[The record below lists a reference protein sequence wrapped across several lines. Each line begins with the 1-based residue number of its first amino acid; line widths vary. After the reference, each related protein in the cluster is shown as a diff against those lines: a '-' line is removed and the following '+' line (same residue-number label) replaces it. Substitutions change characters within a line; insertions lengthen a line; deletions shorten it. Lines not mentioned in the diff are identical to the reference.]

1 MTGAVG
7 KPVEAFQ
14 LPSRS
19 PMKNPHTR
27 RRPLLTLVSA
37 ALLSGAFAVST
48 SGAPASAAAGP
59 FACAPGFYQVIAGQL
74 KLLNPVTATYTNIG
88 AAQPQ
93 YNAMGYNVLDNY
105 LYALSTNAGT
115 QGDLLR
121 IASDGSVTNL
131 GLPTGLPAGSYVAGD
146 FDNAGNLIVRSTPT
160 TWYSIDVATN
170 VATALA
176 ITGASDVGND
186 LVWVNG
192 VTYLLNATTLYAVD
206 LSTGVATSAAV
217 SGVTSG
223 SFGAA
228 WSDSPNDMYFSDNNT
243 GHIYKISGYTGG
255 SPSGTL
261 ELTGTITSNNDGA
274 ACKNADN
281 PFDLPVANNDSYS
294 VTSDT
299 TLNVPASGVLANDVG
314 TGLSAVL
321 DTGPAH
327 GTLTLNAAGSF
338 SYTPTVGFSGTD
350 TFTYFAQDQFG
361 RESAS
366 PATVTITVN
375 LPAAP
380 AAIDDTYT
388 TTADSSLPM
397 GAGGGVLANDTGTG
411 ITVTSST
418 NPAHGTLTLHAD
430 GSFLYTPTSGYSGPD
445 SFDYTI
451 TDAFSRTSSATVSLT
466 INPVAANVTGS
477 GTGPAPITVTPAAP
491 IGVGPFTYALTSTP
505 PLGDG
510 TASMNPSTGE
520 ITFTPAAGFHG
531 MVPTFDYTVT
541 DAASDVSAPAT
552 IDLTVGEPAP
562 PVAQDDPYTT
572 TADISINQVAAG
584 GLLTNDSGAGITVTS
599 NTVPAHGIVT
609 VHPDGSFLYTP
620 TAGYSG
626 PDNFDY
632 TDTDAYGRTSSAA
645 VDVTID
651 PIAFDVTGS
660 GPGPG
665 AIHATPP
672 TPTGTGPFT
681 YDLVTTPPAG
691 DGTAT
696 MDPTTGVIT
705 FTPAVGFHGAV
716 PTFTYTVTDA
726 SGDVSAPATI
736 NLTVGPLTPP
746 VAQNVSG
753 TTPADVPIT
762 VTPAAPTGTG
772 PFTFALATAP
782 LAGDGVATINA
793 STGAVTFTPA
803 HGFSGI
809 VPPFTYTATDVDD
822 QVSTPADISIDV
834 TPLSEPAS
842 GKGPAGKPIT
852 VQPPAPVGTGPFTY
866 TLVPGSLPPAV
877 DGTVTINPI
886 TGEITFTPAPGF
898 SGDASVEYTVTDAD
912 GLISPPAVVTFEVDA
927 STTTVPT
934 TGAVEPP
941 MLAGLALVS
950 LGLLLVACALCGIG
964 RRRLRHS

>member
-1 MTGAVG
+1 
-7 KPVEAFQ
+7 
-14 LPSRS
+14 
-19 PMKNPHTR
+19 MKNPRT

-37 ALLSGAFAVST
+37 ALLSGAFTVST
-48 SGAPASAAAGP
+48 VGVPAAAAAGP
-59 FACAPGFYQVIAGQL
+59 FTCAPGFYQVIAGQL

-88 AAQPQ
+88 VVQPP

-121 IASDGSVTNL
+121 VANDGSVTNL

-160 TWYSIDVATN
+160 TWYSIDVATH

-192 VTYLLNATTLYAVD
+192 VAYLFNATTLYAVD
-206 LSTGVATSAAV
+206 LSTDVATSAAV

-223 SFGAA
+223 SFGAGWA
-228 WSDSPNDMYFSDNNT
+228 DSPNELYFSDNNT
-243 GHIYKISGYTGG
+243 GHIYKITGYTGG

-274 ACKNADN
+274 ACKSADS

-294 VTSDT
+294 ATSDT

-314 TGLSAVL
+314 TGLSPVL

-327 GTLTLNAAGSF
+327 GTLTLNANGSF

-350 TFTYFAQDQFG
+350 TFTYFAEDQFG

-366 PATVTITVN
+366 PATVTVTIN

-380 AAIDDTYT
+380 VAVDDTYT
-388 TTADSSLPM
+388 TTADSALTI
-397 GAGGGVLANDTGTG
+397 GAGGGVLVNDTGTG
-411 ITVTSST
+411 ITVTSNT
-418 NPAHGTLTLHAD
+418 NPAHGTLTLPAD
-430 GSFLYTPTSGYSGPD
+430 GSFLYTPTFGYSGLD

-451 TDAFSRTSSATVSLT
+451 TDAFSRMSSATVSLA

-477 GTGPAPITVTPAAP
+477 GVGPAPITVTPAVP

-505 PLGDG
+505 PVGDG
-510 TASMNPSTGE
+510 TASMNPTTGQ
-520 ITFTPAAGFHG
+520 ITFSPAAGFHG
-531 MVPTFDYTVT
+531 AVPTFDYRVT
-541 DAASDVSAPAT
+541 DAAADVSAPAT

-562 PVAQDDPYTT
+562 PVAQDDTYTT
-572 TADISINQVAAG
+572 TANTSINQVAVG
-584 GLLTNDSGAGITVTS
+584 GLLSNDSGTGITVTS
-599 NTVPAHGIVT
+599 HTGPAHGTVT
-609 VHPDGSFLYTP
+609 VDPGGSFLYIP
-620 TAGYSG
+620 PAGYSG
-626 PDNFDY
+626 PDNFGY

-651 PIAFDVTGS
+651 PIALDVIGS

-665 AIHATPP
+665 AIHTTPP

-681 YDLVTTPPAG
+681 HNLVTTPPVG

-705 FTPAVGFHGAV
+705 FTPAVGFHGTV
-716 PTFTYTVTDA
+716 PTFTYSVTDA
-726 SGDVSAPATI
+726 SADVSAPATI
-736 NLTVGPLTPP
+736 NLTVGLPTPP
-746 VAQNVSG
+746 VAQNVGG
-753 TTPADVPIT
+753 TTPAEVPIT

-809 VPPFTYTATDVDD
+809 VPSFTYTATDVDD

-842 GKGPAGKPIT
+842 GNGPAGKPIT
-852 VQPPAPVGTGPFTY
+852 VQPPSPVGTGPFTY
-866 TLVPGSLPPAV
+866 ALVPGSLPPAA
-877 DGTVTINPI
+877 DGTVTINPV
-886 TGEITFTPAPGF
+886 TGAITFTPAPGF
-898 SGDASVEYTVTDAD
+898 SGDAGVEYTVTDAD
-912 GLISPPAVVTFEVDA
+912 GLVSPPAVVTFDVEA
-927 STTTVPT
+927 SSTTVPT
-934 TGAVEPP
+934 TGAMELP
-941 MLAGLALVS
+941 MLTGLVL
-950 LGLLLVACALCGIG
+950 LGMGLLLVACALCCAG
-964 RRRLRHS
+964 RRRFRLI